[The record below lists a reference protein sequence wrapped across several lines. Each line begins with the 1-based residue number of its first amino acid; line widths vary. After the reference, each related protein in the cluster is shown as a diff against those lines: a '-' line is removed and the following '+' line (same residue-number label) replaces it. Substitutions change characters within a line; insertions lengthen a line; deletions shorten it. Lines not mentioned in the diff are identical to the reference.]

1 MTMRRTLATTCACAA
16 LAAAGAHAQPVPTA
30 SGVAPGEAENDDLSV
45 LRLEELMDL
54 QVKAPTKL
62 PLALRDAPT
71 VGGAI
76 AREQIESYG
85 WISINDVVL
94 RQPGFF
100 PAQDYERLTLGA
112 RGVHEGWNNNH
123 LLVLVDGVPHNN
135 NVNLSAY
142 SWEITPLFMV
152 ESMEVTRGPGSAL
165 YGSTAM
171 NGVVGLNTVSAS
183 NDRPADALVRFGNN
197 GWRTYDLLA
206 GHVFAPLS
214 FVVAYNHTES
224 DGNAWYSYDG
234 SGRTDATG
242 ALARFPTNDRRSSDY
257 VFTKIEGRGKL
268 AGLELQLHYQ
278 YWKFGTGHGWVFYIP
293 DTPES
298 MATNVQNLSLSYR
311 PRALVDDRL
320 QMEWVLMW
328 QRQEVDYHS
337 RFYPASVLSTYPGG
351 LTEVLDNET
360 NSLFARGQVSWHIWR
375 TVTLLGGVENQ
386 LFVYTGDHNHQA
398 NFDLTTGSMG
408 GTFPGGELRSLPAV
422 LEPVRNR
429 PVDNVGLYLQGSTG
443 RLFRRMVDLT
453 AGLRY
458 DIETF
463 SYVDLTSAARPVHHK
478 TFQQLSPR
486 VALLV
491 HPWKERLVLK
501 AMFERAFRAPAPT
514 ELFGANT
521 FFISSNINSTKPEEL
536 TTITLAAD
544 LLAMR
549 HIDLRLDWYWQKND
563 NPINFSAA
571 STNLATNLFSDVITG
586 LEAEVLFD
594 MPLSPN
600 DLVGGF
606 FNYTWAHLLDEKVI
620 DVTITKTNVLAWAPE
635 HVFNFGVS
643 FNGHGFGASLQ
654 GHFQGRV
661 YRRAS
666 DSIDPRDSSISPFAA
681 YRPESLHPWFTL
693 DARVSYRI
701 HDWLRIGVQA
711 SNLTDSRASLI
722 KTNRYPFDY
731 QIEGVR
737 VLGTAELSIRP
748 RSR

>member
-422 LEPVRNR
+422 LEPVSA
-429 PVDNVGLYLQGSTG
+429 STCRG
-443 RLFRRMVDLT
+443 RRD
-453 AGLRY
+453 AC
-458 DIETF
+458 
-463 SYVDLTSAARPVHHK
+463 SAA
-478 TFQQLSPR
+478 
-486 VALLV
+486 
-491 HPWKERLVLK
+491 W
-501 AMFERAFRAPAPT
+501 
-514 ELFGANT
+514 
-521 FFISSNINSTKPEEL
+521 
-536 TTITLAAD
+536 
-544 LLAMR
+544 
-549 HIDLRLDWYWQKND
+549 
-563 NPINFSAA
+563 
-571 STNLATNLFSDVITG
+571 
-586 LEAEVLFD
+586 
-594 MPLSPN
+594 
-600 DLVGGF
+600 
-606 FNYTWAHLLDEKVI
+606 
-620 DVTITKTNVLAWAPE
+620 
-635 HVFNFGVS
+635 
-643 FNGHGFGASLQ
+643 
-654 GHFQGRV
+654 
-661 YRRAS
+661 
-666 DSIDPRDSSISPFAA
+666 SISPPGCAMTS
-681 YRPESLHPWFTL
+681 RPSATSTSPAPR
-693 DARVSYRI
+693 ARC
-701 HDWLRIGVQA
+701 
-711 SNLTDSRASLI
+711 T
-722 KTNRYPFDY
+722 T
-731 QIEGVR
+731 
-737 VLGTAELSIRP
+737 RP
-748 RSR
+748 SSS